1 MKEITATVLIGKYL
15 TLDGLCKSATA
26 LRLGIDNKPN
36 QQQTIALQT
45 LATNIYDKC
54 CEKFLVKIPV
64 VSGFR
69 SKALNDA
76 ISGSSQSSQHMRGE
90 AFDLDLDGTMNGVT
104 NAQLFNYIKQH
115 VIFDQLIWEFGTDS
129 NPDWVH
135 VSYDVSG
142 KNRKNVFKAFR
153 ANGRTHYKPY

>member
-1 MKEITATVLIGKYL
+1 MLIGKYL
-15 TLDGLCKSATA
+15 TLEECCKSATA

-36 QQQTIALQT
+36 QQQIIALNT
-45 LATNIYDKC
+45 LTVNIYDKC

-90 AFDLDLDGTMNGVT
+90 AFDLDLDGTFNGVN
-104 NAQLFNYIKQH
+104 NAQLFEYIH
-115 VIFDQLIWEFGTDS
+115 SHLSFDQLIWEFGTEKS
-129 NPDWVH
+129 PAWIH

-142 KNRKNVFKAFR
+142 KNRKNVFYSAKD
-153 ANGRTHYKPY
+153 NGKVHYKPFYK